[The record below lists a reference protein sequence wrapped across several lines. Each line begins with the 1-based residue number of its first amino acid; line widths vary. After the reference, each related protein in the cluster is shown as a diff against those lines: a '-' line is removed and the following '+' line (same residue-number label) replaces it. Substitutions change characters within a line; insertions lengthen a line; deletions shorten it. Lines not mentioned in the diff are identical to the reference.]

1 MIPANID
8 HVAIVRELNEWGIAD
23 YKIEAICGFSIGYVN
38 HLKTGGVRQMAYQRA
53 ARLYN
58 FWWAEKDERERRRV
72 IAAITIELPQC
83 PAATT

>member
-8 HVAIVRELNEWGIAD
+8 HVSIVRDLNKWGILD
-23 YKIEAICGFSIGYVN
+23 YKIEAICGFSEGYVN

-58 FWWAEKDERERRRV
+58 FWWEERVARLVAPSAPLEFS
-72 IAAITIELPQC
+72 QC
-83 PAATT
+83 LSATT